1 MRSNI
6 EKNTTNFI
14 SKKMLDYAQSSRK
27 FIFETYRFDVAEMK
41 AHFYYSLLDE
51 KNPENSHGFEEI
63 IDFDDPRFDVRS
75 DMNFEVLENI
85 LFHLH
90 MALWISYYKAYPTE
104 KLIIKSGNISETS
117 LNFWKKFYINGL
129 GEFLFEN
136 KISPKNLFQF
146 ECQSERNIE
155 KKEFSISEKSLVPIW
170 WGKDSIVSL
179 ELLQKNNFE
188 FDSFVFGKV
197 DQIKQDCINI
207 SGKNNFFV
215 SRKIS
220 PNLFQLNEQ
229 WYFNGHVPIT
239 GIIAFVMHCVAYI
252 YDYKYLVLSNELS
265 ANFWNTLWEWVEIN
279 HQWSKSLEFEK
290 DLQKY
295 VQENISDEI
304 KYFSLLR
311 GMYEI
316 KIAELFSQLG
326 KKYFWVFS
334 SCNNNFKIQNQ
345 KNHTWIWCNTCPK
358 CAFVYTMLHPFLTS
372 EELIEIFWKDLYE
385 QKDLENLFDE
395 LLWISGLKPF
405 ECVGT
410 NEEVTLAMYY
420 SYTKNKN
427 KKLPYILEKFEK
439 KVLPNF
445 SVEMKNQSENKLFHI
460 DSNNIIPEKFKKIL

>member
-1 MRSNI
+1 MI
-6 EKNTTNFI
+6 
-14 SKKMLDYAQSSRK
+14 DYAPNSRK

-51 KNPENSHGFEEI
+51 KNPQNTFGFEEV
-63 IDFDDPRFDVRS
+63 IDFDDPRFDVRW
-75 DMNFEVLENI
+75 DLNFEVLENI

-104 KLIIKSGNISETS
+104 KLIIKSGNIDDES

-129 GEFLFEN
+129 GEFLFQN

-146 ECQSERNIE
+146 ECQSDRNIV
-155 KKEFSISEKSLVPIW
+155 KKDFSVSQKSLVPVGGW
-170 WGKDSIVSL
+170 KDSIVSL
-179 ELLQKNNFE
+179 ELLQRNNFE
-188 FDSFVFGKV
+188 FDTFVFWKI
-197 DQIKQDCINI
+197 DQIKQDCIDI

-220 PNLFQLNEQ
+220 PVLFQLNEN

-239 GIIAFVMHCVAYI
+239 GIIAFVMHVVAYI
-252 YDYKYLVLSNELS
+252 YDYRYLVLSNELS
-265 ANFWNTLWEWVEIN
+265 ANFWNTTWQWVEIN
-279 HQWSKSLEFEK
+279 HQWSKSLEFET

-295 VQENISDEI
+295 VQKNISDEVH
-304 KYFSLLR
+304 YFSLLR

-316 KIAELFSQLG
+316 KIAKLFAELW
-326 KKYFWVFS
+326 KKYFWLFS
-334 SCNNNFKIQNQ
+334 SCNNNFKIQKQ
-345 KNHTWIWCNTCPK
+345 KNHTGIWCRACPK
-358 CAFVYTMLHPFLTS
+358 CAFVYTMLHPFLS
-372 EELIEIFWKDLYE
+372 SAEIKNIFGIDLYE

-410 NEEVTLAMYY
+410 NDEVTLAMYY
-420 SYTKNKN
+420 SYKQLEW
-427 KKLPYILEKFEK
+427 KKLPYILQKFEQ

-445 SVEMKNQSENKLFHI
+445 TQEDKIKAEEKLLHL
-460 DSNNIIPEKFKKIL
+460 DTNNIIPEKFTKIL